1 MDSQNKHFETGSN
14 PYYLNLN
21 NTAIEIMTLH
31 DSTNP
36 EYGFMN
42 FLNQHVLVEQPV
54 EIVDNPQQ
62 KEEKN
67 TVPNKDG

>member
-1 MDSQNKHFETGSN
+1 MDSQNKYYETGSN

-21 NTAIEIMTLH
+21 NTAIEISNLQ

-42 FLNQHVLVEQPV
+42 HLNEHILVENPITIV
-54 EIVDNPQQ
+54 EKTSKI
-62 KEEKN
+62 EE
-67 TVPNKDG
+67 

>member
-1 MDSQNKHFETGSN
+1 MDSQNKYYETGSN

-21 NTAIEIMTLH
+21 NTTIEISNLQ

-42 FLNQHVLVEQPV
+42 HLNKHILIE
-54 EIVDNPQQ
+54 NPIMIIE
-62 KEEKN
+62 KTSEAEE
-67 TVPNKDG
+67 

>member
-1 MDSQNKHFETGSN
+1 MDSQNKYYETGSN

-21 NTAIEIMTLH
+21 NTAIEITNLQ

-42 FLNQHVLVEQPV
+42 HLNSHILIQNPTL
-54 EIVDNPQQ
+54 IVDTSEN
-62 KEEKN
+62 
-67 TVPNKDG
+67 G